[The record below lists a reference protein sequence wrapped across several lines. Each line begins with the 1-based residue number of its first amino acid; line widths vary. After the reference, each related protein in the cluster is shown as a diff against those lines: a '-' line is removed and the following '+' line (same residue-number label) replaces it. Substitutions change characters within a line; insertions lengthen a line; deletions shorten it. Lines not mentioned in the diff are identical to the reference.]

1 MELYNRIRQRR
12 EELHMTQDELAQA
25 MGYKSRSSINK
36 IELGKSDIPQ
46 SKIKSFAEAL
56 KTTPE
61 YLMGLEENTNKKN
74 TAIRLKE
81 IMEKRNLKQA
91 DILRLAKPYSEKYN
105 IKLNKSDLSQYI
117 SGKNEPGQD
126 KLFLLGIALNV
137 NESWLMGFDVP
148 QERYS
153 APNSQ
158 YLAEELTATNI
169 IDCGKLSS
177 DNNSKYSDRLMQYI
191 PKLNKLTDNQKN
203 IIYGMIDNMV
213 PPKNNDV
220 KVSLLAAHEDDD
232 SSETDRQNDIEILKN
247 HIKNNKQ

>member
-46 SKIKSFAEAL
+46 SKIKSF
-56 KTTPE
+56 
-61 YLMGLEENTNKKN
+61 
-74 TAIRLKE
+74 
-81 IMEKRNLKQA
+81 A

-232 SSETDRQNDIEILKN
+232 ASETDRQNDIEILKN

>member
-74 TAIRLKE
+74 
-81 IMEKRNLKQA
+81 
-91 DILRLAKPYSEKYN
+91 
-105 IKLNKSDLSQYI
+105 
-117 SGKNEPGQD
+117 
-126 KLFLLGIALNV
+126 
-137 NESWLMGFDVP
+137 
-148 QERYS
+148 
-153 APNSQ
+153 
-158 YLAEELTATNI
+158 EELSDAII
-169 IDCGKLSS
+169 IDCDQSS
-177 DNNSKYSDRLMQYI
+177 SNNDLERSHRFSSYI
-191 PKLNKLTDNQKN
+191 KKISKLTDDQKN

-220 KVSLLAAHEDDD
+220 NVSLLAAHEDDD
-232 SSETDRQNDIEILKN
+232 VSETDRQNDIEILKN

>member
-12 EELHMTQDELAQA
+12 EELNMTQDELAQA

-61 YLMGLEENTNKKN
+61 YLMGLEEKTPNTL
-74 TAIRLKE
+74 T
-81 IMEKRNLKQA
+81 
-91 DILRLAKPYSEKYN
+91 
-105 IKLNKSDLSQYI
+105 
-117 SGKNEPGQD
+117 
-126 KLFLLGIALNV
+126 
-137 NESWLMGFDVP
+137 
-148 QERYS
+148 
-153 APNSQ
+153 
-158 YLAEELTATNI
+158 EELLDTNTV
-169 IDCGKLSS
+169 DYEVLPL
-177 DNNSKYSDRLMQYI
+177 DNTSKYSARLSSYI
-191 PKLNKLTDNQKN
+191 KKISKLTDDQKN

-220 KVSLLAAHEDDD
+220 NVSLLAAHEDDD
-232 SSETDRQNDIEILKN
+232 ASETDRQNDIETLKK